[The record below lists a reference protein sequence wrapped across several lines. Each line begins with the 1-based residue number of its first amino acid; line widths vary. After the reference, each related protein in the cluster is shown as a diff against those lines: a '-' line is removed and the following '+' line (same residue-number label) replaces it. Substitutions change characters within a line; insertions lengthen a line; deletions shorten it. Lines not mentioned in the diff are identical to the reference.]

1 MKQVVKTTQKASQFD
16 KYRTAVLRMELDYE
30 LATLYEAITEDDNR
44 KKVKC
49 KSKLEKIRKE
59 LIRLQAL

>member
-30 LATLYEAITEDDNR
+30 LTTLYEAITEDDNR